1 MSAMEIE
8 VFVDLICPHCYVAVR
23 RFDQALERFEH
34 AAEVE
39 VVWRSFQLDDLHE
52 SSYNDILVR
61 SVMRNHRMT
70 EAEAASVAGS
80 VHATLTEAAGR
91 EGLAYHPETAI
102 PVSTFDA
109 HRMVHLAAEHDVAE
123 LAVKR
128 LQEAHLAEGLP
139 IGDPETLAALIAG
152 VGVDLDEARSV
163 ALGEEY
169 GDAVL
174 EDRDRAATL
183 GIAGVPFFLFDE
195 RYAVSGAQSARWL
208 LSAMRHCWASQR
220 VPQT

>member
-1 MSAMEIE
+1 
-8 VFVDLICPHCYVAVR
+8 
-23 RFDQALERFEH
+23 
-34 AAEVE
+34 
-39 VVWRSFQLDDLHE
+39 
-52 SSYNDILVR
+52 
-61 SVMRNHRMT
+61 MT
-70 EAEAASVAGS
+70 EAEAEAVAGS

-174 EDRDRAATL
+174 EDRDRASGSPGCRSFSSTNGTPSRAPSRRDGCSRPCGT
-183 GIAGVPFFLFDE
+183 AGPRSACRKRE
-195 RYAVSGAQSARWL
+195 REPER
-208 LSAMRHCWASQR
+208 
-220 VPQT
+220 